1 VPSSWI
7 ATMLDQEQIERS
19 NSIAARPQS
28 VEMMPDRSGTDVA
41 QELGGRL
48 LVRYLVPAQTAEFTN
63 GSTDRDHWVTPTAI
77 APENVISW
85 LALYAP
91 RVKREHA
98 LILDPVEIEV
108 VRGPGWIRF
117 GQGIEYY
124 LPAGFPKAAVVDVGV
139 VQVR

>member
-19 NSIAARPQS
+19 NVIAARPQS
-28 VEMMPDRSGTDVA
+28 VETMPDRSGADVA

-77 APENVISW
+77 ASENVVSW

-98 LILDPVEIEV
+98 LILDPAKIEII
-108 VRGPGWIRF
+108 RGPAWIRF

-124 LPAGFPKAAVVDVGV
+124 LPTGFPKAAVVDVGI